1 MCGTATRAVLG
12 RHTLKSLLI
21 NEEDKFGGYS
31 EKFDQV
37 ERKIADSHQHIVSQ
51 HKIIDRLKANGS
63 DCIAAEWA
71 LANLVDI
78 LDTCRAKLQIV
89 VERRSSMGFHCI
101 EE

>member
-1 MCGTATRAVLG
+1 MLSCEIVLARADQLPK
-12 RHTLKSLLI
+12 HS
-21 NEEDKFGGYS
+21 GGWPKR

-37 ERKIADSHQHIVSQ
+37 ERKIADCHQHIVSQ

>member
-1 MCGTATRAVLG
+1 
-12 RHTLKSLLI
+12 
-21 NEEDKFGGYS
+21 
-31 EKFDQV
+31 
-37 ERKIADSHQHIVSQ
+37 VSQ

-63 DCIAAEWA
+63 DCIAAERV